1 MNKRSPT
8 PLLIFL
14 ALVALSIAACA
25 TTDKETQTPEDIEQ
39 EAFNDLRT
47 EIRETI
53 DDSTRQTTVIG
64 HVDEL
69 QLEFK
74 SMRSSLMEGKS
85 SVRALFADYDA
96 SRENFE
102 ELIALHDTTI
112 RTQRKQIGESHRM
125 LIESMT
131 VDEWS
136 ALNKSGSKAMSTLL
150 KSLQSL

>member
-47 EIRETI
+47 EVRETI
-53 DDSTRQTTVIG
+53 DDSTRQTTVIS
-64 HVDEL
+64 HIDEL
-69 QLEFK
+69 ETEFK
-74 SMRSSLMEGKS
+74 SMRSSLVEGKS
-85 SVRALFADYDA
+85 NLRTLFADYDA

-102 ELIALHDTTI
+102 ELIALHNTTMKS
-112 RTQRKQIGESHRM
+112 QRKQIGESHRV
-125 LIESMT
+125 LVESMT
-131 VDEWS
+131 VDEWA
-136 ALNKSGSKAMSTLL
+136 ALNKKGSKAMSTLL
-150 KSLQSL
+150 KSLQSS

>member
-1 MNKRSPT
+1 MNNHSRT

-14 ALVALSIAACA
+14 AVVALSIAACA
-25 TTDKETQTPEDIEQ
+25 TTDKEVQTPEDIEQ

-47 EIRETI
+47 EVRENI
-53 DDSTRQTTVIG
+53 DDSTRQTTVIS

-69 QLEFK
+69 QIEFK
-74 SMRSSLMEGKS
+74 SMRKSLMEGKS

-112 RTQRKQIGESHRM
+112 RSQRKQIGESHRV
-125 LIESMT
+125 LVESMT
-131 VDEWS
+131 IDEWS

-150 KSLQSL
+150 ESLQSL

>member
-1 MNKRSPT
+1 MNKRSST

-14 ALVALSIAACA
+14 AVVALSIAACA
-25 TTDKETQTPEDIEQ
+25 TTDKEAQAPEDIEQ

-53 DDSTRQTTVIG
+53 DDPTRQMTVIS
-64 HVDEL
+64 HVDQL
-69 QLEFK
+69 QIEFK

-85 SVRALFADYDA
+85 SVRAIFADYDA
-96 SRENFE
+96 SRERFE

-112 RTQRKQIGESHRM
+112 RSQRKQVGESHRV
-125 LIESMT
+125 LVENMT
-131 VDEWS
+131 IDEWS
-136 ALNKSGSKAMSTLL
+136 ALNKSGSKAMNSLL

>member
-1 MNKRSPT
+1 MNKRSRT
-8 PLLIFL
+8 PLLIFI

-25 TTDKETQTPEDIEQ
+25 TTDKEGQAPEDIEQ

-53 DDSTRQTTVIG
+53 DDPTRQTTVIS

-69 QLEFK
+69 QIEFK

-102 ELIALHDTTI
+102 ELIALHNTTMKS
-112 RTQRKQIGESHRM
+112 QRKQIGESHRV
-125 LIESMT
+125 LVESMT
-131 VDEWS
+131 ADEWS
-136 ALNKSGSKAMSTLL
+136 ALNKKGSKAMNTLL
-150 KSLQSL
+150 KSLQSS

>member
-1 MNKRSPT
+1 MNKRSRT

-25 TTDKETQTPEDIEQ
+25 TTDKEAQAPEDIEQ

-53 DDSTRQTTVIG
+53 DDSTRQTMVIS
-64 HVDEL
+64 HVDQL
-69 QLEFK
+69 QIEFK

-85 SVRALFADYDA
+85 SVRAIFADYDA
-96 SRENFE
+96 SRENFD
-102 ELIALHDTTI
+102 ELITLHDTTI
-112 RTQRKQIGESHRM
+112 KSQRKQVGESHRV
-125 LIESMT
+125 LVESMT
-131 VDEWS
+131 IDEWS
-136 ALNKSGSKAMSTLL
+136 ALNKSGSKAMNSLL